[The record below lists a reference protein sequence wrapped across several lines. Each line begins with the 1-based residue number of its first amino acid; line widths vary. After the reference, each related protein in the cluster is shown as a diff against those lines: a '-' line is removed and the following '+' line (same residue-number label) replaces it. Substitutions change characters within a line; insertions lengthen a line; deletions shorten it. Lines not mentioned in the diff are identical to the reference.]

1 MENEV
6 YSLILSKCVAYEG
19 WDVNFL
25 GTFRSIE
32 SLLDGFVAWVEADD
46 HPALAKEL
54 SGLKTVEQVNEVLD
68 RNRRE
73 FGYSYDFVCIEVTAH
88 KIDEVILPTSK

>member
-6 YSLILSKCVAYEG
+6 FSLILSKHVSYEG
-19 WDVNFL
+19 YDVNFL

-68 RNRRE
+68 QNRRE
-73 FGYSYDFVCIEVTAH
+73 FRYSYDSVYIEVTAH
-88 KIDEVILPTSK
+88 KIGEVILPNAM